1 MLNLEVVS
9 LTYSIYTVGI
19 VWDQF
24 TGQGLEIGFIVT
36 LED

>member
-1 MLNLEVVS
+1 MLNLEVVT
-9 LTYSIYTVGI
+9 LTYSIYTIRV